1 VISGASVDV
10 TQVAIKN
17 GDALSRMSIS
27 GLGLDRFRFRLS
39 VTTNAG
45 LAAKRCIASA
55 KEWPRDA
62 EYPVSID
69 RRRST

>member
-1 VISGASVDV
+1 
-10 TQVAIKN
+10 
-17 GDALSRMSIS
+17 MSIS

-55 KEWPRDA
+55 KNGRAMPSIRSASIVDDRLDA
-62 EYPVSID
+62 VFYVAL
-69 RRRST
+69 